1 MWGFSSSVRK
11 LIRHSLSP
19 CPGHHPSLHGKM
31 VGHLR
36 PWRTAQ
42 VNSNSEALCF
52 IMRLKSSEF
61 ALSKEEP
68 GLEAVEGQGGNPTD
82 SGGWTDV
89 TLVLGSPSVVTT
101 TFPSPLPPA

>member
-19 CPGHHPSLHGKM
+19 CPGHCPSLHGKM

-61 ALSKEEP
+61 ALSKVEP
-68 GLEAVEGQGGNPTD
+68 GLEAVEGQGRNPTD